1 MVSNQSEGN
10 PMGRETQEQM
20 WFDIFF
26 VTLVAC
32 VGYVVVWAFVSGV

>member
-1 MVSNQSEGN
+1 MTS
-10 PMGRETQEQM
+10 RDRDAAL
-20 WFDIFF
+20 FDIFF